1 VSQPAGQPHADPSP
15 MWQHVA
21 AFGDV
26 LRAEW
31 RRAADLQL
39 PTSRQPDHLVI
50 AATGGSAAAG
60 DIVAGLAAATSE
72 IPVCVVRGR
81 QLPNFVGERTL
92 VVAVSCSGNTAET
105 LALYDDAWRRD
116 ASLLA
121 ITRGG
126 RLAERAADDGI
137 PVWAFTTDAPP
148 RAAVA
153 HILAPLLRILE
164 RLGLF
169 VVTTPVV
176 DAAAQLCS
184 RYAAQLAPGI
194 PADRNPVRAAAE
206 AVAGRVPLVLACAR
220 LAPVAE
226 RARNQL
232 AENAKTLAAA
242 AILPEAAHNIVVGFD
257 AAAAGRWSIVALA
270 AAGDPAA
277 PYLEAVADLAAG
289 RGIPWLPLEVPG
301 SDPFE
306 QVLAGLVA
314 VDALSCHLAMV
325 RGIDPLPIPEIETIR
340 ARVAGLPSAEIST

>member
-1 VSQPAGQPHADPSP
+1 MSQPAGQPHADPSP
-15 MWQHVA
+15 MWRHIA

-116 ASLLA
+116 ANLLA

-126 RLAERAADDGI
+126 RLAGRAADDGI

-164 RLGLF
+164 RLGLY
-169 VVTTPVV
+169 VVTTPAV
-176 DAAAQLCS
+176 DAAGALCTS
-184 RYAAQLAPGI
+184 YAESLAPRI

-206 AVAGRVPLVLACAR
+206 ALAGRVPLVLAGAR

-242 AILPEAAHNIVVGFD
+242 AILPEAAHNLVVGFD
-257 AAAAGRWSIVALA
+257 PQAATHWAIIALA
-270 AAGDPAA
+270 AGGDPAA
-277 PYLEAVADLAAG
+277 PYLDAVADLAAG
-289 RGIPWLPLEVPG
+289 RGIPWLPLVVPG

-314 VDALSCHLAMV
+314 VDALSLHLAIA
-325 RGIDPLPIPEIETIR
+325 RGVDPLPIPEIDAIR
-340 ARVAGLPSAEIST
+340 ARLGGLSSAEIST